1 MTWSKKHKKI
11 IKNDKDSVEN
21 ENNRKK
27 KNCDYD
33 TKFLREFLN
42 GDNFKNLTTKPP
54 CENIKIIFVD
64 QFLMSI
70 NEVFG

>member
-11 IKNDKDSVEN
+11 IKNGKDSVKN

-33 TKFLREFLN
+33 AKFNSLLE
-42 GDNFKNLTTKPP
+42 K
-54 CENIKIIFVD
+54 
-64 QFLMSI
+64 
-70 NEVFG
+70 